1 MSGFFYSS
9 YLFILMKNQIL
20 RICEQMTTF
29 HEQVVKVSEC
39 DPRGSVYSI
48 AFCASQQIAMGDGK
62 EKGNAQAGPPFAPE
76 GSQGTLS
83 SRVDV
88 LGILCV

>member
-48 AFCASQQIAMGDGK
+48 AFCASQQLAMGDGK
-62 EKGNAQAGPPFAPE
+62 EKGNLPR
-76 GSQGTLS
+76 QGHHSLLKALK
-83 SRVDV
+83 VP
-88 LGILCV
+88 